1 MENLEMKKFQRTKEN
16 FLFMRIVKA
25 TKKDK
30 KEAIKIASYLRAW
43 FSKDGLKNMKV
54 DFKLNNLTVAK
65 DRGRVLGFLCY
76 TSYSGK
82 MLLMWMGVKKEM
94 QKMGI
99 GKKLLTWLKKESKKF
114 KLQSINVETLPDE
127 DNYKPYQQTRAFYYK
142 NGFKRILYKKAK
154 IKGWDDQ
161 IVLEKKI

>member
-1 MENLEMKKFQRTKEN
+1 
-16 FLFMRIVKA
+16 
-25 TKKDK
+25 
-30 KEAIKIASYLRAW
+30 
-43 FSKDGLKNMKV
+43 
-54 DFKLNNLTVAK
+54 
-65 DRGRVLGFLCY
+65 
-76 TSYSGK
+76 
-82 MLLMWMGVKKEM
+82 
-94 QKMGI
+94 MGI